1 MPEGHFLNHRR
12 RDRGSGHHRKVRNAI
27 ANRIYCLR
35 GGMVADFEPDTGIHH
50 SEFFQHRKQ
59 DAVQCNLACRDKN
72 GALFKIAAPDDFRLA
87 RLDALERD
95 ADMLIQPLPFA
106 RQLHSAIVP
115 DKQRASQLALKRF
128 DRPGQIRLIVQQ
140 NLCRAGDIP
149 ILGYIVKNPVIVVT
163 DIHFRTA

>member
-1 MPEGHFLNHRR
+1 M
-12 RDRGSGHHRKVRNAI
+12 
-27 ANRIYCLR
+27 
-35 GGMVADFEPDTGIHH
+35 
-50 SEFFQHRKQ
+50 
-59 DAVQCNLACRDKN
+59 QCNLARRDKN

-95 ADMLIQPLPFA
+95 ADMLIQPLSFA